1 MGMVA
6 ATQIKLRPAKIEGP
20 FRGSRAFGVACHD
33 VFLGNADPP
42 SITRGRGA
50 MNTPLLR
57 ADYPND
63 ESQAE
68 VGPEVTSNLPSLIE
82 LLRYRIGTI
91 ISVTVVTLIALAAI
105 DWSIAPRYTA
115 ETLVLIDNR
124 QDKVVNIE
132 SVLSGL
138 PTDQPSI
145 LNQIQIIKSPTLA
158 ARVIAKLHL
167 DTD

>member
-1 MGMVA
+1 
-6 ATQIKLRPAKIEGP
+6 
-20 FRGSRAFGVACHD
+20 
-33 VFLGNADPP
+33 
-42 SITRGRGA
+42 

-68 VGPEVTSNLPSLIE
+68 VGPEVTSNLPSLVE

-158 ARVIAKLHL
+158 ARVISKLHL
-167 DTD
+167 DTDTEFNPRAGIVGQAISAIIRPLRAFFSDGGETQE